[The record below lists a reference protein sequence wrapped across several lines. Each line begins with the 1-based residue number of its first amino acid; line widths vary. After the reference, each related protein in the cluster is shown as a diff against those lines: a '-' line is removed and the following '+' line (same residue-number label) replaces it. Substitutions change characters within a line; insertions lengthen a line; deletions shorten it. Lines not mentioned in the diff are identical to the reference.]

1 MKHLIACLCFIWA
14 FGAAAIEPL
23 DFRDEAEADR
33 NRALSAELRCL
44 VCQNQNL
51 LDSDAFLAKD
61 LRREVLE
68 LMRRGLSDDE
78 IKAYL
83 VERYGTF
90 VLYRPPV
97 KPATWLLW
105 FGPALFVAAG
115 LWLVGRAI
123 RRRQPASGPLPP
135 AADDGMNND
144 D

>member
-1 MKHLIACLCFIWA
+1 MKRLAACLCFIWA
-14 FGAAAIEPL
+14 LDGAAIEPL
-23 DFRDEAEADR
+23 DFRDAAEAER
-33 NRALSAELRCL
+33 NQALSAELRCL

-61 LRREVLE
+61 LRREVLD

-83 VERYGTF
+83 VARYGTF

-97 KPATWLLW
+97 EPATWLLW
-105 FGPALFVAAG
+105 FGPLVFVAAG

-123 RRRQPASGPLPP
+123 RRRQPAAGSLSDAA
-135 AADDGMNND
+135 AADEMND